1 MLSTLINWLGC
12 VLRQKNLF
20 TLRKKRHSSSSW
32 AGKSPNFR
40 REIRQSHYRNDPVKY
55 DLNSTPPI
63 LPVWQTRN
71 QTTNCWAKTWN
82 HPTKWCILFVMPS
95 STFNCC
101 SFSHYTSIVKD
112 CPWPKLCAIYREM
125 GKLFLPTCA
134 PHGHS
139 LPFPPNFMSAR
150 CFGRPNLLANGFSQ
164 KIWKGTSTVYPVWL
178 DHICVTK
185 GLSLFDSLF
194 FIGITFICQTQV
206 YLLATAEEVI
216 PVTKRLSTIWKAWN

>member
-1 MLSTLINWLGC
+1 MIGSQQSQVRIQQPLSRHLFLCQSKRQWQAIINA
-12 VLRQKNLF
+12 RFSAKSRSPHLF

-95 STFNCC
+95 PTFNCC

-112 CPWPKLCAIYREM
+112 CPCSKLCAIYREM

-134 PHGHS
+134 PPGRS
-139 LPFPPNFMSAR
+139 LPFPPYFMSKR
-150 CFGRPNLLANGFSQ
+150 CFGRPNLLANGFSP
-164 KIWKGTSTVYPVWL
+164 KIWKVLNFASNFLRNWDNFWRWP
-178 DHICVTK
+178 HSFCR
-185 GLSLFDSLF
+185 
-194 FIGITFICQTQV
+194 
-206 YLLATAEEVI
+206 AHM
-216 PVTKRLSTIWKAWN
+216 N